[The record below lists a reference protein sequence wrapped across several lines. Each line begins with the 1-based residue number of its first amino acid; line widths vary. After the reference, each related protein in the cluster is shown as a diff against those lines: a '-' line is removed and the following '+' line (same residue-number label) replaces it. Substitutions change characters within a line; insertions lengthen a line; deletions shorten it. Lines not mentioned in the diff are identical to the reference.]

1 MVEWTHF
8 DSAGKTLNAF
18 IARHLDITFNHSLAL
33 CLSLLLFSFCPFSN
47 PPSVIILYSSSHCIA
62 QLDLPHHRPKPLYVP
77 VTRNNESTFCTRDQY
92 LAPRVAFITWL
103 VTFFLEK
110 KYVSS
115 AAAAQ
120 SAKNGTEVIPKLIQ
134 VSMTFCWFL
143 IVSLRMEEVRCC
155 GGIFAAKPLS
165 TSICIKTPG
174 HKILFLRKYSHARI
188 ISCEVTVSVS
198 VLCSH
203 ANSFKIL

>member
-1 MVEWTHF
+1 MKKPWTSSQQ
-8 DSAGKTLNAF
+8 DTGSW
-18 IARHLDITFNHSLAL
+18 HLISLSFSLAL
-33 CLSLLLFSFCPFSN
+33 FFFSFF
-47 PPSVIILYSSSHCIA
+47 PSIFTSLTVHPTG

-115 AAAAQ
+115 AAVAQ

-134 VSMTFCWFL
+134 VSMPVPFCWILTLLWKYFC
-143 IVSLRMEEVRCC
+143 S
-155 GGIFAAKPLS
+155 
-165 TSICIKTPG
+165 KTPER
-174 HKILFLRKYSHARI
+174 KNLWKDAKRKYSNQFI
-188 ISCEVTVSVS
+188 I
-198 VLCSH
+198 
-203 ANSFKIL
+203 N

>member
-1 MVEWTHF
+1 MQNHC
-8 DSAGKTLNAF
+8 LNNILSEQILIQMKNQHIWSLRF
-18 IARHLDITFNHSLAL
+18 IFLSV
-33 CLSLLLFSFCPFSN
+33 SLLLLSFFNLPF
-47 PPSVIILYSSSHCIA
+47 VTILYSSSHCIA

-134 VSMTFCWFL
+134 VSMTVPFCCFL
-143 IVSLRMEEVRCC
+143 IVSLWMEEV
-155 GGIFAAKPLS
+155 GFYEGIFAVKPLS
-165 TSICIKTPG
+165 TC
-174 HKILFLRKYSHARI
+174 
-188 ISCEVTVSVS
+188 VQVSLYRDNS
-198 VLCSH
+198 LC
-203 ANSFKIL
+203 F

>member
-8 DSAGKTLNAF
+8 DSAGKTLYTF
-18 IARHLDITFNHSLAL
+18 TARHLEITFNLSLAL

-47 PPSVIILYSSSHCIA
+47 HPSFTILYSSSHYIA

-143 IVSLRMEEVRCC
+143 ILSLRMLEEGCYE
-155 GGIFAAKPLS
+155 GIFAAKPLT
-165 TSICIKTPG
+165 TSIRIETPG
-174 HKILFLRKYSHARI
+174 HKRLFLRKYSHMY
-188 ISCEVTVSVS
+188 
-198 VLCSH
+198 H
-203 ANSFKIL
+203 

>member
-1 MVEWTHF
+1 V
-8 DSAGKTLNAF
+8 L
-18 IARHLDITFNHSLAL
+18 TFNLFL
-33 CLSLLLFSFCPFSN
+33 LFLLFSYCPPLHFD
-47 PPSVIILYSSSHCIA
+47 PPSVTIVHSSSRYIA

-92 LAPRVAFITWL
+92 LAPRVAFISWL

-134 VSMTFCWFL
+134 VRMRAHCWFL
-143 IVSLRMEEVRCC
+143 MPSLRVEDGLAVMKGAE
-155 GGIFAAKPLS
+155 
-165 TSICIKTPG
+165 
-174 HKILFLRKYSHARI
+174 
-188 ISCEVTVSVS
+188 
-198 VLCSH
+198 LCLYEDSLE
-203 ANSFKIL
+203 SLIMGTG